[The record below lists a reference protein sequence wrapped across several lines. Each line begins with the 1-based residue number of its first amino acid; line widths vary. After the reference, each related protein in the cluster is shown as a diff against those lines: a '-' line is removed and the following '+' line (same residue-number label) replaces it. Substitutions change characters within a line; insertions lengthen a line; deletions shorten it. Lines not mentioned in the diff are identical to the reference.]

1 MMKYIKEKDCT
12 VFFYSQIGSNH
23 SKKGVENQ
31 DSVLFERVDLD
42 RWFMVIADG
51 VSSAP
56 KSKLGSQA
64 AIEVVREICIKLNG
78 KDWDL
83 EEIKVDLVR
92 SWKRMF
98 VNGWNDYATTLNFII
113 YVDKELLVGQIG
125 DGLMV
130 IEVDGEEE
138 IYTEESDF
146 YSSETDALAESVRR
160 KAIVLTQKHVTKNV
174 YAYLMSD
181 GIGKE
186 VAEEERINLGKYLF
200 RLIELNEDDVK
211 KEIIPWIDNLD
222 NKNGDDKTIGIIR
235 WEE

>member
-1 MMKYIKEKDCT
+1 MGYIKEKGCT

-23 SKKGVENQ
+23 VKNGIENQ
-31 DSVLFERVDLD
+31 DSVLFERIDHD
-42 RWFMVIADG
+42 RWFLAIADG

-56 KSKLGSQA
+56 RSKMGSQA
-64 AIEVVREICIKLNG
+64 AIDVVREITMKF
-78 KDWDL
+78 KDEKWNL
-83 EEIKVDLVR
+83 EDIKVDIVR
-92 SWKRMF
+92 MWKRRF
-98 VNGWNDYATTLNFII
+98 ANDWNDYATTLNFLIF
-113 YVDKELLVGQIG
+113 VNRELLVGQIG

-130 IEVDGEEE
+130 IDTDGKEEV
-138 IYTEESDF
+138 YTEESDF

-160 KAIVLTQKHVTKNV
+160 KAIVLTHRHINKKV

-186 VAEEERINLGKYLF
+186 VAVEERINLGKYLF
-200 RLIELNEDDVK
+200 ELIESSEDDIK